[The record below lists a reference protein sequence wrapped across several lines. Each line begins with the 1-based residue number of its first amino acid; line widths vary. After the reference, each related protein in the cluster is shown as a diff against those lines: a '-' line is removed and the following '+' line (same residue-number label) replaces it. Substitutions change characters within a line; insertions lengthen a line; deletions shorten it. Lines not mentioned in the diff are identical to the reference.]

1 MANCTDDGNAT
12 NTLTQTSI
20 LPAGIGVFLFGI
32 NIFLSFTALL
42 GNALVLIGLH
52 KVSSFHPPSKL
63 LFKCLTVTDLGV
75 GLISQPLFAI
85 FILSYVTELNRN
97 ISFFALKANRTSSFI
112 FCQVSI
118 STSTAISVDRLLALF
133 LGLRYRHFVTSRR
146 VCAVI
151 SCFWLIAV
159 SDVIMQLLFSF
170 LIALTA
176 FVILA
181 LLSVVISFF
190 SYTKIFLT
198 LRQQQAQVQAHVQG
212 QPNGI
217 GEMPLNVARYKK
229 TVSSI
234 AWVQLTLVACYVPF
248 SICVIKATNGWD
260 GTVKRIVWNTTV
272 TLVYLNSSLNP
283 LLYCWKIKELRQKV
297 KCTIKKFC
305 CCLN

>member
-1 MANCTDDGNAT
+1 
-12 NTLTQTSI
+12 
-20 LPAGIGVFLFGI
+20 
-32 NIFLSFTALL
+32 
-42 GNALVLIGLH
+42 
-52 KVSSFHPPSKL
+52 
-63 LFKCLTVTDLGV
+63 
-75 GLISQPLFAI
+75 
-85 FILSYVTELNRN
+85 
-97 ISFFALKANRTSSFI
+97 
-112 FCQVSI
+112 
-118 STSTAISVDRLLALF
+118 
-133 LGLRYRHFVTSRR
+133 
-146 VCAVI
+146 
-151 SCFWLIAV
+151 
-159 SDVIMQLLFSF
+159 MQLLFSF

-272 TLVYLNSSLNP
+272 TLVYLKLFFESVAVLLENQRTKTKSKVYNKKVLLLLELEIHTIMDNLLKLTVNLN
-283 LLYCWKIKELRQKV
+283 
-297 KCTIKKFC
+297 
-305 CCLN
+305 